1 MPRDGERN
9 PQVPGPPHR
18 ASAPAE
24 RDSKSRIAPD
34 NPEKKSTKSPDHP
47 PGHNPSTRCSWPAC
61 KKWGQNSKRS
71 MNPSARC
78 SWPSC
83 KKRGQNSKR
92 STVNRE
98 YI

>member
-47 PGHNPSTRCSWPAC
+47 PGHVPRT
-61 KKWGQNSKRS
+61 KKNS
-71 MNPSARC
+71 PSAELG
-78 SWPSC
+78 
-83 KKRGQNSKR
+83 KF
-92 STVNRE
+92 
-98 YI
+98 